1 MNLQFL
7 NSFNIGLFLSI
18 IIIIIVLFIIF
29 IKIVLKNKKLIF
41 LFFKQYYV
49 IYVGLNI
56 YLRKVLMSLLVS
68 GLLIKFFGKS
78 NHFFFDFLKDY
89 IPFLNFLTDKDSYIL
104 SRLCQA
110 LVLTFVITGLGKF
123 YKKRYEAR
131 KESIKTDRLLFLR
144 MEIRDLFMGNTR
156 KKQLVTFLLYLS
168 IQAKVLLYIFW
179 PNNLYVHFNNVHT
192 IIILSLIFCFF
203 FNLIKLKN
211 IEFYR
216 AYDRCFPERGLL
228 ALNLKSS
235 DQSFIIYKFE
245 QIWAHLAK
253 GKGIPKHIETLFHG
267 KGKGSTERL
276 IKGLVKECERGAKSE
291 LEKKHFKAKLEA
303 LEALNIKEQ
312 QERVNLILNRFSV
325 NEVCVMA
332 GILVSVGSGAAASYF
347 SNETLKLNKENSDWA
362 KYKEKTESLVK
373 ELEFKARLQEQES
386 ENKFLLKK
394 LEFKDLELRFKDSEL
409 RFKDSELRS
418 AHTLASIEEEKRKNN
433 YWWGR

>member
-211 IEFYR
+211 IEFY
-216 AYDRCFPERGLL
+216 
-228 ALNLKSS
+228 
-235 DQSFIIYKFE
+235 
-245 QIWAHLAK
+245 
-253 GKGIPKHIETLFHG
+253 
-267 KGKGSTERL
+267 
-276 IKGLVKECERGAKSE
+276 
-291 LEKKHFKAKLEA
+291 
-303 LEALNIKEQ
+303 
-312 QERVNLILNRFSV
+312 
-325 NEVCVMA
+325 M
-332 GILVSVGSGAAASYF
+332 
-347 SNETLKLNKENSDWA
+347 
-362 KYKEKTESLVK
+362 
-373 ELEFKARLQEQES
+373 
-386 ENKFLLKK
+386 
-394 LEFKDLELRFKDSEL
+394 
-409 RFKDSELRS
+409 
-418 AHTLASIEEEKRKNN
+418 
-433 YWWGR
+433 